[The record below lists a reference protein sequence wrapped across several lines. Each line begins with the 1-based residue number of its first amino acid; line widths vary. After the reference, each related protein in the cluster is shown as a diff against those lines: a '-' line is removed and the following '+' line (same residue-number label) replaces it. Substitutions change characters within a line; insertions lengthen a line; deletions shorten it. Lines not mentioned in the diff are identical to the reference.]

1 MIYFHVMVALLTFP
15 LIQNYFT
22 NCN

>member
-15 LIQNYFT
+15 LVQNYFT